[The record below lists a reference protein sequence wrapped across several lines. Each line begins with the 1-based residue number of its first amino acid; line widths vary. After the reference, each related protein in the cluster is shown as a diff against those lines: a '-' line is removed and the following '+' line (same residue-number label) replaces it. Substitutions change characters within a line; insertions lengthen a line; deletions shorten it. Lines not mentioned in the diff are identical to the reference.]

1 MEAGL
6 TGMLQKPV
14 SRDVLRAR
22 IATATSAPCSPWLPP
37 STAPALARLTSV
49 VMPLSR
55 QSPSPIPSPVS
66 TAPATPAPS
75 ATSPAPDAGLSRV
88 STEEAGAGG
97 TPAVLVCDPDSGQR
111 LMLKKL
117 LTKLGRNVTTVHNGV
132 CVRAHTWCV
141 CVCVQTK
148 KLRTCTSM
156 LSYPIF
162 AQYLS
167 FTTLLAQGTTCWRQF
182 QLQIVVLSLRL

>member
-55 QSPSPIPSPVS
+55 QSPSPVPSPVS

-132 CVRAHTWCV
+132 CVRAHTCGV
-141 CVCVQTK
+141 CVCVQTM

-162 AQYLS
+162 ARYLL

>member
-132 CVRAHTWCV
+132 CVCGCIHVVCV
-141 CVCVQTK
+141 CVCRQ
-148 KLRTCTSM
+148 RSC
-156 LSYPIF
+156 
-162 AQYLS
+162 AHA
-167 FTTLLAQGTTCWRQF
+167 LLCC
-182 QLQIVVLSLRL
+182 LILSLHDISRSQRSLRRGRRVGGSFSCR